1 MAQISIGT
9 LTDIEKSAY
18 VKEAL
23 QFAQLTLIYRQYA
36 NKDNVQEREG
46 KTRQWDRF
54 SIPAVTSGT
63 DFTGAA
69 TYVKNTTGA
78 NPTFTP
84 ATPTTTT
91 VTATA
96 DYLFGKGHEW
106 TNSVAYTSFL
116 DVKDNLR
123 RVNAE
128 HAGRAVDTECRDTFL
143 AGTTVQ
149 YANSKSSRMGLISTD
164 KIVMNDIFASI
175 TTLRNNSAQPIKG
188 MFGANISWNVNQQLS
203 QDTAFQNALNYQQK
217 DDLFVGVIARIY
229 GCRFTG
235 TDNATTVA
243 NSGSNNTVGNVEET
257 LIFAQDGTGVTY
269 WGKDDYDLIYT
280 GPGGWGDEWSVRN
293 ALTWKYCGKAV
304 ILNQNWLLRL
314 ESAR

>member
-9 LTDIEKSAY
+9 LSDIEKSAY

-23 QFAQLTLIYRQYA
+23 RFAQLTLIYRQFG
-36 NKDNVQEREG
+36 NKDNVSEREG

-63 DFTGAA
+63 DFTGSA

-84 ATPTTTT
+84 ATPGTTA
-91 VTATA
+91 VTASA

-116 DVKDNLR
+116 DIKENLR

-128 HAGRAVDTECRDTFL
+128 HAGRAVDTEVRDTL
-143 AGTTVQ
+143 LVGTTVA
-149 YANSKSSRMGLISTD
+149 YANAKASRNLLTAVD
-164 KIVMNDIFASI
+164 KISMNDIFDTT

-188 MFGANISWNVNQQLS
+188 MFTVAHSWNVNSQLFKDS
-203 QDTAFQNALNYQQK
+203 AFQAAIAQQRDYIFK
-217 DDLFVGVIARIY
+217 GTIAELFGD
-229 GCRFTG
+229 RFVG

-243 NSGSNNTVGNVEET
+243 NSGSNNAVGNVEQT
-257 LIFAQDGTGVTY
+257 LIFGADAYGVSY
-269 WGKDDYDLIYT
+269 WGKDDYDLVYT
-280 GPGGWGDEWSVRN
+280 GPGGWGDEWAVRN
-293 ALTWKYCGKAV
+293 ALTWKYNGKAV
-304 ILNQNWLLRL
+304 ILNQSWMLRL
-314 ESAR
+314 ESSR